1 VSLKFNVS
9 LAEAAEGEHVFVG
22 DQLYS
27 FTIGADPP
35 DGISAWEKAI
45 PQMCLGQRCRI
56 WAEARRAFG
65 EEGAQPLFPP
75 GEAVVFDLELTGW
88 RSPMGGVVG
97 DVEVDDDGG
106 GEDAEDI
113 VDVSLGDADDA
124 TVEKLR
130 QTIPDAAPGTYE
142 IPADSTE
149 ESEDIKELRMQ
160 LEDPDTSLGR
170 MMMSSEQPDVE
181 DAVDANVRAEE
192 EHANKAKTPIL
203 DPEVVEQMRRNVSA
217 TFRLQGVSRGAA
229 GADESS
235 GLEHPP
241 AYEFTERRDGID
253 LYIPVPAGTTK
264 ADVHCSLSRNGIAV
278 SVANEHA
285 LPFKHTVGRIRVG
298 DSFWT
303 LDPDHFRDRRWAPTP
318 VSTGPAQEASEE
330 SAPWWCVHLEI
341 SKSPPD
347 DKIWGEVFREE

>member
-1 VSLKFNVS
+1 MLERHLN
-9 LAEAAEGEHVFVG
+9 L
-22 DQLYS
+22 
-27 FTIGADPP
+27 
-35 DGISAWEKAI
+35 
-45 PQMCLGQRCRI
+45 
-56 WAEARRAFG
+56 
-65 EEGAQPLFPP
+65 P
-75 GEAVVFDLELTGW
+75 GT
-88 RSPMGGVVG
+88 RPS
-97 DVEVDDDGG
+97 DGG

-253 LYIPVPAGTTK
+253 LYIPGKRPCWSAAST
-264 ADVHCSLSRNGIAV
+264 ARIPHRPSYCSCSARWHDKGGRPLQL
-278 SVANEHA
+278 VAQ
-285 LPFKHTVGRIRVG
+285 
-298 DSFWT
+298 
-303 LDPDHFRDRRWAPTP
+303 RDRRKRC
-318 VSTGPAQEASEE
+318 Q
-330 SAPWWCVHLEI
+330 
-341 SKSPPD
+341 
-347 DKIWGEVFREE
+347 